1 MEALTILAVGSV
13 CLACFLSGVNVGQK
27 VAKGEE
33 VKLLVKPAEPVPVQ
47 PEPQEA
53 EVAKSRFEAI
63 MQNIDNYDGTEQ
75 GQVDVP
81 WR

>member
-1 MEALTILAVGSV
+1 MEALTILAVGFV

-27 VAKGEE
+27 AAKGEE
-33 VKLLVKPAEPVPVQ
+33 VKLPTIKPAEPVPVQ
-47 PEPQEA
+47 EE
-53 EVAKSRFEAI
+53 EKVAMSRLEAI
-63 MQNIDNYDGTEQ
+63 EHNINNYDGTEQ

>member
-1 MEALTILAVGSV
+1 MEALTILAVGFV

-27 VAKGEE
+27 AAKGEE
-33 VKLLVKPAEPVPVQ
+33 VKLPTIKPAEPVPVQ
-47 PEPQEA
+47 QEEA

>member
-1 MEALTILAVGSV
+1 MNAAIILAIGFI
-13 CLACFLSGVNVGQK
+13 CMACFLLGAKVGQT

-33 VKLLVKPAEPVPVQ
+33 VKLPTVKPVKEVPVQ
-47 PEPQEA
+47 PQQEDK
-53 EVAKSRFEAI
+53 KSRLDII

>member
-1 MEALTILAVGSV
+1 MEALTILAVGFV

-27 VAKGEE
+27 AAKGEE
-33 VKLLVKPAEPVPVQ
+33 VKLPVMKPVEKKTVQ
-47 PEPQEA
+47 QQEDK
-53 EVAKSRFEAI
+53 KSKEEI
-63 MQNIDNYDGTEQ
+63 ILQNIDNYDGTEQ